1 MRRTLVITL
10 LPLFIGLV
18 TSQLIDPNALQN
30 PCISRNTCRECIQ
43 TKGCAWCLQPPSEQN
58 AIEQPRCFQPS
69 LSDRDRCPEEFTW
82 NPDNEVRVEIERA
95 LSRSSAAG
103 ISGGGGYEEGAY
115 YEEGY
120 SGSSSYHGSHHEE
133 HGASGS
139 YGASGHS
146 HIVQISPQRMNLKL
160 RISMFMK
167 FINHIRPIMINI
179 NFYRRSTSHQFQICP
194 R

>member
-1 MRRTLVITL
+1 MKRTLLITL
-10 LPLFIGLV
+10 LPLLIGLA
-18 TSQLIDPNALQN
+18 TSQLLDPNALQN

-58 AIEQPRCFQPS
+58 SNEQPRCFQPS

-82 NPDNEVRVEIERA
+82 NPDNEVRVELERA

-103 ISGGGGYEEGAY
+103 ISGGGYEQGAY
-115 YEEGY
+115 YEEGF
-120 SGSSSYHGSHHEE
+120 SGSSSFHGSHHEE

-139 YGASGHS
+139 YGASGHG

-160 RISMFMK
+160 RISMSLKK
-167 FINHIRPIMINI
+167 FNLEKVLMIE
-179 NFYRRSTSHQFQICP
+179 
-194 R
+194 